1 MKKSIF
7 LNILIDVYMIA
18 SVLVLFFFSKEEAY
32 DFLLAL
38 GAKSWF
44 ICLALSGSDVL
55 NLYLSLFAFIW
66 VLLFPVLVVVF
77 YIMSNKKRYV
87 PMCVLIT
94 ADSMISLIW
103 FFSCLVKH
111 NELALGAATLDAIV
125 STVYTAILLI
135 CLFLVRGDGSLV
147 PIRGDGSLVL

>member
-1 MKKSIF
+1 MRKSIF
-7 LNILIDVYMIA
+7 LDILIDIYMIA
-18 SVLVLFFFSKEEAY
+18 SVFVLFFFSNEEAY
-32 DFLLAL
+32 DFLFAL

-55 NLYLSLFAFIW
+55 NLCLSIFAFIW
-66 VLLFPVLVVVF
+66 MLSFPVLVVVS
-77 YIMSNKKRYV
+77 YIMSCKKRYV

-94 ADSMISLIW
+94 ADSMISLVW
-103 FFSCLVKH
+103 FFFCLIKH

-135 CLFLVRGDGSLV
+135 CLFVTQGT
-147 PIRGDGSLVL
+147 VL